1 MYLLQCFNILCF
13 YFDKYVKMEG
23 TGALHMKDEQEKKPK
38 QAEEY
43 SFIREKI
50 KERPK
55 SRKQIAMEVGCFV
68 GAAVVFGV
76 IASVIMAALTP
87 KLQGWMY
94 GEEDA
99 EVVTIP
105 KDEASGVEEIEAV
118 EATPIP
124 TQEPVVNVVEKNLEM
139 QDYISLYSE
148 IYSTAD
154 GMKNSLVTVV
164 GVSSTVDWMN
174 NPYENEGQAS
184 GIVVADNGKEFLILT
199 DKKVIEGV
207 EEINVLFA
215 TGEQLPAVQK
225 KYDGNI
231 GLAILA
237 VEKKSFAQENIDKIK
252 VVTLG
257 NSKLLHL
264 GTPVLAVGSP
274 LGTTDS
280 VLSGNITSLKTVSD
294 TEDVSY
300 PLISTDMLGSTNGNG
315 VLINLAGEVVGI
327 YTRDLSASSE
337 NGLITA
343 YAISELKGII
353 ERLSNNLGIAYLGI
367 HSREVT
373 KEDEATYK
381 MPRGVGIINVSV
393 DSPAMA
399 AGMQSGDIIVAIE
412 GKEITSQRELENVIS
427 SCEPEQLITITAM
440 RPGADEYVEIKF
452 DVTLG
457 VRQ

>member
-1 MYLLQCFNILCF
+1 
-13 YFDKYVKMEG
+13 
-23 TGALHMKDEQEKKPK
+23 MKDEQEKK
-38 QAEEY
+38 QEGEY
-43 SFIREKI
+43 SFIKEKI
-50 KERPK
+50 KKRPK
-55 SRKQIAMEVGCFV
+55 SRKQIAMECGCFV
-68 GAAVVFGV
+68 VAAVAFGV
-76 IASVIMAALTP
+76 IASVIMAVLTP
-87 KLQGWMY
+87 KLQQWMY
-94 GEEDA
+94 GEEEA
-99 EVVTIP
+99 EMVTIP
-105 KDEASGVEEIEAV
+105 KDEATVVEVTQAAEP
-118 EATPIP
+118 TPVP

-148 IYSTAD
+148 MYSVAD
-154 GMKNSLVTVV
+154 NIKNSLVTVV
-164 GVSSTVDWMN
+164 GVSSTVDWLN

-225 KYDGNI
+225 KYDGNT

-237 VEKKSFAQENIDKIK
+237 VEKKSFDQANIEKIQTI
-252 VVTLG
+252 TLG

-274 LGTTDS
+274 LGSADS
-280 VLSGNITSLKTVSD
+280 VLNGNITSLKTVSD

-300 PLISTDMLGSTNGNG
+300 PLIRTDMLGSNSGNG

-327 YTRDLSASSE
+327 YTRDLGASSE

-367 HSREVT
+367 RSREVT
-373 KEDEATYK
+373 EEDEVTYD
-381 MPRGVGIINVSV
+381 MPRGVGITSVSM

-399 AGMQSGDIIVAIE
+399 AGIQSGDIIVEME
-412 GKEITSQRELENVIS
+412 GNEITTQRELENTLS

-440 RPGADEYVEIKF
+440 RPGTEGYVEVKF

-457 VRQ
+457 VLQ

>member
-1 MYLLQCFNILCF
+1 
-13 YFDKYVKMEG
+13 MER
-23 TGALHMKDEQEKKPK
+23 TGALHMKDEQEKK
-38 QAEEY
+38 QEGEY
-43 SFIREKI
+43 SFIKEKI

-55 SRKQIAMEVGCFV
+55 SRKQIAMECGFFIV
-68 GAAVVFGV
+68 AAVVFGV
-76 IASVIMAALTP
+76 IASVIMAVLTP
-87 KLQGWMY
+87 KLQEWIYG
-94 GEEDA
+94 GEET
-99 EVVTIP
+99 EMVTIP
-105 KDEASGVEEIEAV
+105 KDEAAIV
-118 EATPIP
+118 EATQAAQATPVP
-124 TQEPVVNVVEKNLEM
+124 TQEPIVNVVEKNLEM

-148 IYSTAD
+148 MYSVAD
-154 GMKNSLVTVV
+154 DIKNSLVTVV
-164 GVSSTVDWMN
+164 GVSSTVDWLN

-207 EEINVLFA
+207 EEINILFS

-225 KYDGNI
+225 KYDGI
-231 GLAILA
+231 TGLAILA
-237 VEKKSFAQENIDKIK
+237 VEKKSFDQTNVEKIQAI
-252 VVTLG
+252 TLG

-300 PLISTDMLGSTNGNG
+300 PLIRTDMLGSSSGNG

-327 YTRDLSASSE
+327 YTRDLSVNSE

-367 HSREVT
+367 RSREVT
-373 KEDEATYK
+373 EEDEVTYN
-381 MPRGVGIINVSV
+381 MPRGVGITSVSM

-399 AGMQSGDIIVAIE
+399 AGIQSGDIIVEIE
-412 GKEITSQRELENVIS
+412 GNEITTQKELENTLS

-440 RPGADEYVEIKF
+440 RPGTEGYVEVKF

-457 VRQ
+457 VTQ